1 MYNLFQLFKI
11 RGFGEFISD
20 TFLFLKLQGKN
31 YFKNYLKFAF
41 IPLLLLMVSMAIIGT
56 FYYRVFVTS
65 FGYTQTET
73 FDNAFVTENA
83 VMLVIGIIVLLFVSL
98 YLSLLNYSYP
108 VYYLLL
114 LAKNNEEKPQLRSVR
129 ELFKNDLG
137 RLLLFGLLSLITF
150 LIVGIIGF
158 AIAAVL
164 TFVIIGIFVF
174 ILFIPFLMTWY
185 SLTLYFYIDKK
196 QSFFDAFKHAL
207 YTITNNFWNIV
218 GASLCMLIITQ
229 VISTIVTIIPYMIT
243 MFGMIFGMQQGT
255 ESIENIDGS
264 STSIF
269 MVAMVLVYCFS
280 ILVSMIL
287 GHLLLIQTGLVYY
300 SEREK
305 LEYNTMRQSIDEIG
319 KYE

>member
-1 MYNLFQLFKI
+1 MHNTFQLFKI

-20 TFLFLKLQGKN
+20 TFQFLKLHGKN
-31 YFKNYLKFAF
+31 YFKNYLKFSF
-41 IPLLLLMVSMAIIGT
+41 VPLLLLMVAMSVIGT
-56 FYYRVFVTS
+56 FYYRVLTTS
-65 FGYTQTET
+65 FGYTQAAET

-83 VMLVIGIIVLLFVSL
+83 VMLVVGIIALIFVSL

-108 VYYLLL
+108 VYYLHL

-158 AIAAVL
+158 AIAAIL
-164 TFVIIGIFVF
+164 TFIIIGIFAF

-196 QSFFDAFKHAL
+196 QSFFDAFKHAF

-218 GASLCMLIITQ
+218 GASLCMMIIAQ

-243 MFGMIFGMQQGT
+243 MFGMFFGTQQGT
-255 ESIENIDGS
+255 GGLENMDDSI
-264 STSIF
+264 SIF